1 MIALQQ
7 PSGESPPS
15 LKLGKPRC
23 GGRYGPRAL
32 ASPLVRHFRPRR
44 RGREAFLEGVPGTES
59 ALLKEVEVGLNLLEG
74 WQDVSNVKVSVPV
87 YKEQEVEL
95 YNSPLPF

>member
-1 MIALQQ
+1 M
-7 PSGESPPS
+7 
-15 LKLGKPRC
+15 
-23 GGRYGPRAL
+23 
-32 ASPLVRHFRPRR
+32 
-44 RGREAFLEGVPGTES
+44 PGTES